1 MYFRI
6 LRSNKFSYENKLS
19 QYNSVNVKLLSEVTI
34 KLSSNLI
41 CDSNEATNLPHELLL
56 TDRRSSNLRKDCA
69 HNLSANMKL

>member
-6 LRSNKFSYENKLS
+6 LRSNKFSYQNKLS

-56 TDRRSSNLRKDCA
+56 TDRRSSNLRKDFA

>member
-19 QYNSVNVKLLSEVTI
+19 QYDSVNVKLLSEVTI

-56 TDRRSSNLRKDCA
+56 TDRRSSNLRKDFDFI
-69 HNLSANMKL
+69 S

>member
-56 TDRRSSNLRKDCA
+56 TDRRSSNLRKDFDFI
-69 HNLSANMKL
+69 S

>member
-19 QYNSVNVKLLSEVTI
+19 EYNSVNVKLLSEVTI

-56 TDRRSSNLRKDCA
+56 TDRRSSNLRKDFDFI
-69 HNLSANMKL
+69 S